1 MAGGGRDHLVPPSSQ
16 VQAPCVGVNPHPPV
30 SRSPP
35 CPRLHRLLRVRPACS
50 LPAHVSTHVFHH
62 FSPSHPVVLQAA
74 ILRERP
80 RSCGPPRCRPT
91 PGPSRALARAADP
104 LRAAHRGGMLAPAA
118 GAAAAPV
125 ATARAAFTAPRV
137 VAFAG
142 LFLSEL
148 RAQGGPAA
156 PPPPP
161 RRPPT
166 VARRAPVHQT
176 HSPPLFHHAHPPFK

>member
-1 MAGGGRDHLVPPSSQ
+1 MVPPSSQ

-125 ATARAAFTAPRV
+125 ATARAAFDALRV
-137 VAFAG
+137 LARAG
-142 LFLSEL
+142 LFLWKA
-148 RAQGGPAA
+148 RARGGPGA

-161 RRPPT
+161 RRPPHHLR
-166 VARRAPVHQT
+166 VWKRMV
-176 HSPPLFHHAHPPFK
+176 SFHCKYWY